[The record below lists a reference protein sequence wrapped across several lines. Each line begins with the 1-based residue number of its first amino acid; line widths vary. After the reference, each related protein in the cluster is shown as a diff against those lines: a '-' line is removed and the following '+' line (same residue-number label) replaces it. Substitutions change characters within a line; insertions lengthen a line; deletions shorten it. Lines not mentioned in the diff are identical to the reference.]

1 MLSSPLPLPD
11 RDHPARSRARTGKC
25 LGRRL

>member
-1 MLSSPLPLPD
+1 MLSGPLPLPD
-11 RDHPARSRARTGKC
+11 RDHPARSRARTGKY